1 MIAIWGSRESGKTT
15 FILALYYDIV
25 QRSKQNKLW
34 SMIGA
39 DTHSDDF
46 IVNGFRQ
53 IAEEHRFPDRT
64 EVLDLT
70 PLRFNFQRPLDG
82 GRPPETKLG
91 GVLGKMSTWF
101 QGALGGTTQDD
112 SIEFLDPSG
121 EFFAEPAMM
130 NTDQGEV
137 YRHSITACDGLV
149 CLIDPVRKDG
159 TSYYFPLLYRNFAML
174 SRLMNGEGNPGRLP
188 VPVAVCVTKADQFE
202 SAFDDPRAFLEQHM
216 GEIDFSVFDNFCQ
229 DIRFFAT
236 SAIGLNNVEK
246 LDEKNFK
253 PLGPPKPKNVFEP
266 IEWLLG
272 RGVARR

>member
-25 QRSKQNKLW
+25 QRGKQNRLW

-46 IVNGFRQ
+46 IVSGFRQ
-53 IAEEHRFPDRT
+53 IAEEHKFPDRT
-64 EVLDLT
+64 EIPDLT
-70 PLRFNFQRPLDG
+70 PLRFAFQRPLDG
-82 GRPPETKLG
+82 GRPAETKIG
-91 GVLGKMSTWF
+91 GIFGKISTWF
-101 QGALGGTTQDD
+101 QSSLGGTTQDD

-121 EFFAEPAMM
+121 EFFAEPALLH
-130 NTDQGEV
+130 TDQGEI
-137 YRHSITACDGLV
+137 YRNAITACDGLV

-202 SAFDDPRAFLEQHM
+202 NAFGDPRAFLEQHM
-216 GEIDFSVFDNFCQ
+216 GPIDFSVFDNFCQ

-246 LDEKNFK
+246 VGDKNFK

-266 IEWLLG
+266 IEWLLS
-272 RGVARR
+272 RGVSRR

>member
-34 SMIGA
+34 SMMGA
-39 DTHSDDF
+39 DDYSDNF
-46 IVNGFRQ
+46 IVRGFEQ
-53 IAEEHRFPDRT
+53 IALQHDFPTRT
-64 EVLDLT
+64 EVQDLT
-70 PLRFNFQRPLDG
+70 PLRFVFKRPLDG
-82 GRPPETKLG
+82 GRPPEAKLG
-91 GVLGKMSTWF
+91 GFLGKLSMWF
-101 QGALGGTTQDD
+101 QGLLGGSTQDD
-112 SIEFLDPSG
+112 TIEFLDPSG

-130 NTDQGEV
+130 STDQGAA
-137 YRHSITACDGLV
+137 YRSAITACDGLV

-159 TSYYFPLLYRNFAML
+159 NSYYFPLLYRNFAML
-174 SRLMNGEGNPGRLP
+174 ARLMNGEGNPGRLP

-202 SAFDDPRAFLEQHM
+202 TAFDDPRAFLEQHM
-216 GEIDFSVFDNFCQ
+216 GEIDFGVFGNFCE

-246 LDEKNFK
+246 IDEKTFK

-266 IEWLLG
+266 IEWLLS
-272 RGVARR
+272 RGVSRR